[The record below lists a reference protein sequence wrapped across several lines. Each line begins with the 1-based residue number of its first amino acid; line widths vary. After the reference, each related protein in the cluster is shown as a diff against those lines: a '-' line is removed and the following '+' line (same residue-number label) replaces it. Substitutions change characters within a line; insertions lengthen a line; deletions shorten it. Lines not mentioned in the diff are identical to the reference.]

1 MKSKSILPT
10 RLFGY
15 KKKAVNA
22 YLLEANEKNVNLLS
36 EKDAKIDDL
45 IQQNHALTH
54 KVEFLEAENKSLKAE
69 LREYYENKSIIS
81 KAILN
86 AEKQAEEILKD
97 AEAKKAEV
105 EQDTEK
111 ATEALKNIYD
121 NKAKEAGRRP
131 AVRLKH
137 PKA

>member
-15 KKKAVNA
+15 KKKAVNE
-22 YLLEANEKNVNLLS
+22 YLLETNEKNISLLS
-36 EKDAKIDDL
+36 EKDGKIDDL
-45 IQQNHALTH
+45 IQQNHALSH
-54 KVEFLEAENKSLKAE
+54 RVEFLEEENKSLKAE

-111 ATEALKNIYD
+111 ATEALKTIYE
-121 NKAKEAGRRP
+121 NKAKETGRRP